1 MENVKDSKK
10 QVAGQ
15 RYEKH
20 VRISATTH
28 KALRRASI
36 ERDRTLESLA
46 DELLAAALR
55 RERAA

>member
-1 MENVKDSKK
+1 MENVKAIKK
-10 QVAGQ
+10 QVGQ

-36 ERDRTLESLA
+36 DRDRTLESLA
-46 DELLAAALR
+46 DELLAKAL